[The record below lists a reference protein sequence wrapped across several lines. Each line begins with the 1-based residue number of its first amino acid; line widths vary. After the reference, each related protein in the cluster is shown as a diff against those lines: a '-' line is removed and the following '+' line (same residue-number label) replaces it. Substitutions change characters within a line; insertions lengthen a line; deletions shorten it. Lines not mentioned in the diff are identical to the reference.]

1 MAVSRGEERRG
12 EVEAWKGVKA
22 AGVVSVAVAAP
33 DWLAAILV
41 KERVKFCGY
50 APEEE

>member
-1 MAVSRGEERRG
+1 M
-12 EVEAWKGVKA
+12 EAWKGVKA